1 MPTPPGKGQG
11 ACQEVREDEY
21 PTPFTTVRARC
32 MIDVVS
38 RVLPSMEV
46 LRVFV
51 RAMAVGAAIAA
62 LAAGCTVAP
71 AHEPSRDDAVLD
83 RLLPSAVQIVLENP
97 EGRRFRTGSGVV
109 IASRPRGQGSECFVL
124 TSGHTVADTK
134 GQKAIYLLFGRER
147 GAGTKEIGSLVAYR
161 ATADL
166 DLALL
171 RAESDECVPAHLAA
185 PPRLGEA
192 IWVVTFPWGH
202 NLVLARGIVSQVSGD
217 AAPDR
222 ESTPRLMVDASVSYG
237 ASGGGVYSARDGGLI
252 GLVEGYRTARVT
264 SQGSEPPLYIDV
276 PMPGQTLVTPLSDIR
291 RFLAETGHSELVLP
305 TRGFADHASR

>member
-1 MPTPPGKGQG
+1 
-11 ACQEVREDEY
+11 
-21 PTPFTTVRARC
+21 
-32 MIDVVS
+32 MIDVV
-38 RVLPSMEV
+38 RRLLPSVEV
-46 LRVFV
+46 LRAFV
-51 RAMAVGAAIAA
+51 RSMAVGAAIAA
-62 LAAGCTVAP
+62 LGGGCTIAP
-71 AHEPSRDDAVLD
+71 AREPSREDVVLD

-124 TSGHTVADTK
+124 TSGHTVADAK

-147 GAGTKEIGSLVAYR
+147 GAGTKEVGSLVAYR
-161 ATADL
+161 DTADL

-171 RAESDECVPAHLAA
+171 RAESDECVPAHVAA

-192 IWVVTFPWGH
+192 IWVVTFPWGR
-202 NLVLARGIVSQVSGD
+202 NLVLARGIVSQVNGD
-217 AAPDR
+217 SATDR
-222 ESTPRLMVDASVSYG
+222 EVTPRLMVDASVGYG

-264 SQGSEPPLYIDV
+264 SQGSEPSWYIDV

-291 RFLAETGHSELVLP
+291 RFLGETGHSELILA
-305 TRGFADHASR
+305 TRGTAGHASR

>member
-1 MPTPPGKGQG
+1 MRQG
-11 ACQEVREDEY
+11 ACHDVREDEC
-21 PTPFTTVRARC
+21 PTPSPTVRARC
-32 MIDVVS
+32 IIDVVS
-38 RVLPSMEV
+38 RVPPPAEV
-46 LRVFV
+46 LKVFV
-51 RAMAVGAAIAA
+51 RSMAVGVAIAA
-62 LAAGCTVAP
+62 LGAGCTSTP
-71 AHEPSRDDAVLD
+71 AREPSREDVVLD

-134 GQKAIYLLFGRER
+134 GQRAIYLLFGRER
-147 GAGTKEIGSLVAYR
+147 GAGTKEVGSLVAYR

-171 RAESDECVPAHLAA
+171 RAESDECVPAHVAA

-192 IWVVTFPWGH
+192 IWVVTFPWGR
-202 NLVLARGIVSQVSGD
+202 NLVLARGIVSQLNGD
-217 AAPDR
+217 SATDR
-222 ESTPRLMVDASVSYG
+222 EATPRLMVDASVGYG

-264 SQGSEPPLYIDV
+264 SQGNEPSWYIDV

-291 RFLAETGHSELVLP
+291 RFLTETGHSDLILA
-305 TRGFADHASR
+305 TKDTTSLASR

>member
-1 MPTPPGKGQG
+1 M
-11 ACQEVREDEY
+11 
-21 PTPFTTVRARC
+21 
-32 MIDVVS
+32 MDVVR
-38 RVLPSMEV
+38 RVLPSAEV
-46 LRVFV
+46 FRVFV
-51 RAMAVGAAIAA
+51 CSMALGAAIAV
-62 LAAGCTVAP
+62 LGTGCTNAP
-71 AHEPSRDDAVLD
+71 ARESSRDDLVLD

-109 IASRPRGQGSECFVL
+109 IASRSGGQGSECFVL

-147 GAGTKEIGSLVAYR
+147 GAGTKQIGSVVAYR

-192 IWVVTFPWGH
+192 IWVVTFPWGR
-202 NLVLARGIVSQVSGD
+202 NLVLARGIVSQVNGD
-217 AAPDR
+217 SATER
-222 ESTPRLMVDASVSYG
+222 EVTSRLMVDASVGYG

-264 SQGSEPPLYIDV
+264 SQGSEPSWYIDV

-291 RFLAETGHSELVLP
+291 RFLAETGHSELILA
-305 TRGFADHASR
+305 TRDTAGHASR